1 MNTIQVITIDQ
12 QGEIQKCQIICY
24 LRKPEYTGKPSPS
37 PHRGRILHRCVRCT
51 TQQYP
56 VDIGNRKKS
65 QYLTPQC
72 CFYFSLKTQDSP
84 LIGQSYFSRRDS
96 WFDKMLLDINIVQI
110 EVKDQR
116 RVFYNKNPVNLCYAF
131 LVPHLNCDDVYQCFV

>member
-24 LRKPEYTGKPSPS
+24 LRIPEYTGKPSPS

-56 VDIGNRKKS
+56 VDIGNGKKIIV
-65 QYLTPQC
+65 LNTP
-72 CFYFSLKTQDSP
+72 
-84 LIGQSYFSRRDS
+84 
-96 WFDKMLLDINIVQI
+96 MLLLFLF
-110 EVKDQR
+110 E
-116 RVFYNKNPVNLCYAF
+116 NPGFASHWAELLF
-131 LVPHLNCDDVYQCFV
+131 PSRLVV